1 MKLAKKKV
9 AEAPSNPP
17 CDEAGD
23 ADGEKGETGEN
34 ENQGQEAEEEEAME
48 LDQEIEER
56 LVFHGVRFQK
66 SNRFGK
72 WTHVMSSRQMN
83 EHQPTM
89 I

>member
-72 WTHVMSSRQMN
+72 
-83 EHQPTM
+83 
-89 I
+89 